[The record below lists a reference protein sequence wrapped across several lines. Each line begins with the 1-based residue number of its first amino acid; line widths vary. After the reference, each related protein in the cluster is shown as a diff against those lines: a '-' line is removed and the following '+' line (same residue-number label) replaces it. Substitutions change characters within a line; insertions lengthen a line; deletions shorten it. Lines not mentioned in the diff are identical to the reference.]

1 MVSSCGGNNCKEEMF
16 TFPSSSSIVE
26 DIMNHCKAD
35 ASLACAYFFFDGRDS
50 RKQLQTHE
58 SLIRSLIMQFSDQCD
73 GLPVALVELYRSCN
87 NGHQE
92 PSLNAIQSTLQTILD
107 GFKQTYIIIDSLDE
121 CTQREKLLI
130 WLEGISHW
138 TTGTVRLTVIS
149 RPERDIKDCILHL
162 DACLVSIS
170 DESENIDIEIYLDKM
185 LQMDTKLNRWDE
197 ETQKKI
203 RSVLMAG
210 AQGMYILFLI
220 EYPQIVC

>member
-1 MVSSCGGNNCKEEMF
+1 MK
-16 TFPSSSSIVE
+16 
-26 DIMNHCKAD
+26 HCKAH
-35 ASLACAYFFFDGRDS
+35 ASFACAYFFFDGRDS

-92 PSLNAIQSTLQTILD
+92 PSPDALQSTLQTILG

-121 CTQREKLLI
+121 CTEREMLLT

-138 TTGTVRLTVIS
+138 TTGTTRVTVIS
-149 RPERDIKDCILHL
+149 RPERDIRDCILRL
-162 DACLVSIS
+162 DALLVSIS
-170 DESENIDIEIYLDKM
+170 DEPANTDIEIYLDKM

-197 ETQKKI
+197 EVQVKI